1 MTQSIKNIGSNKI
14 IGCLRIFRQP
24 FLLLPTKREN
34 LDKMHEIFRQPEIF
48 VVFMTHFFKE
58 IHNEDQFA

>member
-1 MTQSIKNIGSNKI
+1 M
-14 IGCLRIFRQP
+14 
-24 FLLLPTKREN
+24 LPTKREN
-34 LDKMHEIFRQPEIF
+34 LDKMHEIFRQPEIS